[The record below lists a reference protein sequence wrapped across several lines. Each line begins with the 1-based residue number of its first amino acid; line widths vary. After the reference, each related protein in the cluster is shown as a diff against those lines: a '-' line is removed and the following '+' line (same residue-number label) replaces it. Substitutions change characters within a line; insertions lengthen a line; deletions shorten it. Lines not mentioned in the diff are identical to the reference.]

1 MTNKCNI
8 FKIYN
13 SNKPHQKDPKDV
25 NNKPLLNLE
34 FIEIIEL
41 NNK

>member
-1 MTNKCNI
+1 MTNECNI

-13 SNKPHQKDPKDV
+13 SNKTPPKDPKDV